1 LLLLTLTKW
10 AHSYIIAYLNQKGGD
25 NLKTVTLRLPDSIY
39 SELMGEAK
47 SEGISLNQLCLA
59 KLAKPLEWYA
69 ELADKT
75 NEERR

>member
-1 LLLLTLTKW
+1 M
-10 AHSYIIAYLNQKGGD
+10 
-25 NLKTVTLRLPDSIY
+25 KTVTLRLPNSIH
-39 SELMGEAK
+39 SELMAEAK

-59 KLAKPLEWYA
+59 KLAKPLAWYA